1 MTEPDLLQ
9 KRKTQVVAAVF
20 GVSLVIGGLL
30 AAQHVE
36 LFANPAA
43 MQDAVQTIRGSGLNI
58 AYQLAVLLL
67 CFTWLEMDS
76 RQLGI
81 RRPWWLNLGVVFFTS
96 IFVPY
101 YLYKTRP
108 AGKRLPAIAG
118 FFALVLACAFVSAI
132 GATVMTYFSGNESA
146 GGSL

>member
-1 MTEPDLLQ
+1 VTDAPRDYRKQKQIALSTLIGASLALGVIDAAMQLQ
-9 KRKTQVVAAVF
+9 SSSGLTLIGSLAM
-20 GVSLVIGGLL
+20 LVIGFRWLTL
-30 AAQHVE
+30 DSAE
-36 LFANPAA
+36 L
-43 MQDAVQTIRGSGLNI
+43 D
-58 AYQLAVLLL
+58 
-67 CFTWLEMDS
+67 
-76 RQLGI
+76 I
-81 RRPWWLNLGVVFFTS
+81 RRPMWLNVGIVMAAA

-132 GATVMTYFSGNESA
+132 GATAMTYFSGNESA

>member
-1 MTEPDLLQ
+1 MNQPAPDFARQ
-9 KRKTQVVAAVF
+9 KQIALITLIGASLALGIVDAALKLDNSSGLTVIA
-20 GVSLVIGGLL
+20 SIAMLVIGFRWLQL
-30 AAQHVE
+30 DSAQ
-36 LFANPAA
+36 L
-43 MQDAVQTIRGSGLNI
+43 D
-58 AYQLAVLLL
+58 
-67 CFTWLEMDS
+67 
-76 RQLGI
+76 I
-81 RRPWWLNLGVVFFTS
+81 RRPMWLNVGIVMAAA

-108 AGKRLPAIAG
+108 AGKRLTAIAG